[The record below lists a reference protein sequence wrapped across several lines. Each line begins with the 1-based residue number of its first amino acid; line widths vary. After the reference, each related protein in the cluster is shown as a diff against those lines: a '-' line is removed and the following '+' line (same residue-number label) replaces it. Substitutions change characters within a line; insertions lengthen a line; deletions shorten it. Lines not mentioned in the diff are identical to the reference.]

1 MGREK
6 LRKMRKGSGG
16 FSTGGLRT
24 LQSLVEGLPERGDR
38 PAVLALHKEGAE
50 RWSYGEFADHALR
63 LAHGLAGAGIERGD
77 RVMLF
82 APNRP
87 EWVVACLAVVR
98 AGAVAVPLDAQL
110 GEEALEGVLE
120 GSEAKLIFTTSEK
133 ADLLERLDTDASP
146 VLLDAAD
153 DDERGW
159 RRLLADTNTVL
170 PEVAP
175 EDVAA
180 LFYTSGT
187 TGAAKGVPLS
197 HRNIVYQLETL
208 LGADLV
214 DEHDRL
220 MLPLPLHHVYPFVVG
235 MFTPLAAGL
244 PVVFPSS
251 LTGPQLVRA
260 LNEGE
265 VTLIVGVPRLYSALY
280 SGIEDRARSGGRVA
294 ARLLDVALNLCANL
308 RDRTGLDVGRVLMR
322 PLRNRL
328 GPKLKTLA
336 SGGAPLDPA
345 LARKLEA
352 LGWRVGGGYG
362 LTETSPLLSLK
373 KPDGKKLAS
382 VGRPVSG
389 TELRID
395 PSAMPDEEGGE
406 RRTDSP
412 YEEGEILARGPGVFS
427 GYRDLPDKTAE
438 VLTEDGWFRTG
449 DLGYFDDE
457 GYLYVTGRASTL
469 IVTEGGKNVQPE
481 DVEAVYSESPVIG
494 EIGVL
499 QKDNRLVAV
508 IVPEQSEIKN
518 RSDDAEG
525 AIREAVEQGARRLP
539 SYQRLSDYAVTREP
553 LEYTQLGKLRRH
565 LLAERYDRAKA
576 GDEGEAPGPI
586 SVEEMPGEDRAL
598 LEDDAAREVWEL
610 LARRYPDRRL
620 TPNTS
625 PQLDLGVDSMEWVN
639 LTMEIGE
646 SAGVELDEEAI
657 GRVETVRDLLR
668 EATEAGEAVHGAS
681 PVERPEETLDETQKR
696 RLEPLSPAESAAS
709 RGMFAL
715 NRVLMRGPFRLRVR
729 GLENLPKSG
738 PFVLA
743 PNHVSYLDSFALA
756 AALDD
761 GRLRETYWAG
771 WVGAAFG
778 NPVTRLVSRLARVVP
793 IDPARA
799 GTSSLAFGAAV
810 LGRGKNL
817 VWFPEGERSWTGEL
831 GPFKR
836 GLGVLLEHYRV
847 PVVPVFVEGTY
858 GAMPRGSALV
868 RPCRITVTF
877 GQPLSVDE
885 LERRGEGEEPRDR
898 IVEALRDRIAEMVE
912 GRACDP

>member
-6 LRKMRKGSGG
+6 LRKARKGSKDGIPAD
-16 FSTGGLRT
+16 GLYT
-24 LQSLVEGLPERGDR
+24 LQSLVENLPERGDR

-50 RWSYGEFADHALR
+50 HWSYAKLADHAHR
-63 LAHGLAGAGIERGD
+63 LAHGLAVAGIERGD
-77 RVMLF
+77 RVALF

-87 EWVVACLAVVR
+87 EWVVACLAATR

-110 GEEALEGVLE
+110 GEGALENILE
-120 GSEAKLIFTTSEK
+120 SSGAKLVFTTSEK
-133 ADLLERLDTDASP
+133 LDPLMRLDTDARL

-153 DDERGW
+153 DDKRSW
-159 RRLLADTNTVL
+159 RRLLTDTEIEL
-170 PEVAP
+170 PEVEP
-175 EDVAA
+175 DDVAA

-187 TGAAKGVPLS
+187 TGAAKGVPLT

-251 LTGPQLVRA
+251 LTGPQLIRA

-280 SGIEDRARSGGRVA
+280 SGIEDRAKLSGRVA
-294 ARLLDVALNLCANL
+294 ARLFDVALNFCANV

-322 PLRNRL
+322 PVRNRL
-328 GPKLKTLA
+328 GPRLKTLA
-336 SGGAPLDPA
+336 YGGAPLDPA

-373 KPDGKKLAS
+373 MPDGKKLAS

-389 TELRID
+389 TGIRID
-395 PSAMPDEEGGE
+395 PSAMPDDEGSE
-406 RRTDSP
+406 RRTDASH
-412 YEEGEILARGPGVFS
+412 EEGEILARGPSVFS

-438 VLTEDGWFRTG
+438 VFTKDGWFRTG
-449 DLGYFDDE
+449 DLGYFDDD

-481 DVEAVYSESPVIG
+481 DVEVAYSESPVVG

-508 IVPEQSEIKN
+508 IVPEQGEIKD
-518 RSDDAEG
+518 RSDDDADK

-565 LLAERYDRAKA
+565 LLEERYDRAKA

-586 SVEEMPGEDRAL
+586 PVEEMSGEDRAL

-646 SAGVELDEEAI
+646 RAGVELDEEAI

-668 EATEAGEAVHGAS
+668 EATEAGEAVPGAS
-681 PVERPEETLDETQKR
+681 PVERPEEILDETQKR
-696 RLEPLSPAESAAS
+696 WLEPLSPAELVAS
-709 RGMFAL
+709 RGMFVL
-715 NRVLMRGPFRLRVR
+715 NRALMRSPFRLRAR
-729 GLENLPKSG
+729 GLENLPESG

-761 GRLRETYWAG
+761 GRLRGTHWAG

-793 IDPARA
+793 IDPSRA

-817 VWFPEGERSWTGEL
+817 VWFPEGERSWSGEL

-858 GAMPRGSALV
+858 EAMPRGSAMV
-868 RPCRITVTF
+868 RPRRVTVTF
-877 GQPLSVDE
+877 GEPSSVDE
-885 LERRGEGEEPRDR
+885 LEHRGEGEEPRDR
-898 IVEALRDRIAEMVE
+898 IVEALRDRVAEMGE
-912 GRACDP
+912 GRA

>member
-50 RWSYGEFADHALR
+50 RWSYRELADHALR
-63 LAHGLAGAGIERGD
+63 MARGLAGAGIERGD
-77 RVMLF
+77 RVALF

-87 EWVVACLAVVR
+87 EWVAACLAVAR

-110 GEEALEGVLE
+110 GEEALEGILE

-159 RRLLADTNTVL
+159 RRLLADTDTEL

-244 PVVFPSS
+244 PVVFPGS

-280 SGIEDRARSGGRVA
+280 SGIEDRAKSGGRVA
-294 ARLLDVALNLCANL
+294 ARLFDVALNLCANL

-352 LGWRVGGGYG
+352 LGWRVSGGYG

-389 TELRID
+389 T
-395 PSAMPDEEGGE
+395 
-406 RRTDSP
+406 
-412 YEEGEILARGPGVFS
+412 
-427 GYRDLPDKTAE
+427 
-438 VLTEDGWFRTG
+438 
-449 DLGYFDDE
+449 
-457 GYLYVTGRASTL
+457 
-469 IVTEGGKNVQPE
+469 
-481 DVEAVYSESPVIG
+481 
-494 EIGVL
+494 
-499 QKDNRLVAV
+499 
-508 IVPEQSEIKN
+508 
-518 RSDDAEG
+518 
-525 AIREAVEQGARRLP
+525 
-539 SYQRLSDYAVTREP
+539 
-553 LEYTQLGKLRRH
+553 
-565 LLAERYDRAKA
+565 
-576 GDEGEAPGPI
+576 
-586 SVEEMPGEDRAL
+586 
-598 LEDDAAREVWEL
+598 
-610 LARRYPDRRL
+610 
-620 TPNTS
+620 
-625 PQLDLGVDSMEWVN
+625 
-639 LTMEIGE
+639 
-646 SAGVELDEEAI
+646 
-657 GRVETVRDLLR
+657 
-668 EATEAGEAVHGAS
+668 
-681 PVERPEETLDETQKR
+681 
-696 RLEPLSPAESAAS
+696 
-709 RGMFAL
+709 
-715 NRVLMRGPFRLRVR
+715 
-729 GLENLPKSG
+729 
-738 PFVLA
+738 
-743 PNHVSYLDSFALA
+743 
-756 AALDD
+756 
-761 GRLRETYWAG
+761 
-771 WVGAAFG
+771 
-778 NPVTRLVSRLARVVP
+778 
-793 IDPARA
+793 
-799 GTSSLAFGAAV
+799 
-810 LGRGKNL
+810 
-817 VWFPEGERSWTGEL
+817 
-831 GPFKR
+831 
-836 GLGVLLEHYRV
+836 
-847 PVVPVFVEGTY
+847 
-858 GAMPRGSALV
+858 
-868 RPCRITVTF
+868 
-877 GQPLSVDE
+877 
-885 LERRGEGEEPRDR
+885 
-898 IVEALRDRIAEMVE
+898 
-912 GRACDP
+912 

>member
-1 MGREK
+1 
-6 LRKMRKGSGG
+6 MRKGSGG
-16 FSTGGLRT
+16 FATSGLRT

-120 GSEAKLIFTTSEK
+120 GSETKLIFTTSEK

-159 RRLLADTNTVL
+159 RRLLADTGTVL

-294 ARLLDVALNLCANL
+294 ARLFDVALNLCANL

-553 LEYTQLGKLRRH
+553 LEHTQLGKLRRH
-565 LLAERYDRAKA
+565 LLEERYDRAKA

-646 SAGVELDEEAI
+646 RAGVELDEEAI

-681 PVERPEETLDETQKR
+681 PVERPEETLEETQKR

-715 NRVLMRGPFRLRVR
+715 NRVLMREPFRLRVR